1 MRERLRVG
9 WRLGWLLV
17 LPCLGAHAW
26 PRQGLVLAPP
36 AVGSALRLEP
46 AASCGSATAR
56 LGDEGRGGLT
66 LAGVS
71 QRPSARVD
79 GTLARLIEEAAG
91 AYGLDA
97 SLVTA
102 IVRVESAFNPQAVS
116 HKGAMGLM
124 QIMPATARGLGITD
138 PERDLL
144 DPHTNLRAGARHLRG
159 LHRRYPGRLDLAIA
173 AYNAGEG
180 AVARWAGIPPYP
192 ETRQYVESV
201 LSWYEVYRAGG
212 AEVPHRVT
220 GCS

>member
-1 MRERLRVG
+1 MREGLI
-9 WRLGWLLV
+9 LGWLLM
-17 LPCLGAHAW
+17 LPCLGAEAW
-26 PRQGLVLAPP
+26 PRKGLVLAPP
-36 AVGSALRLEP
+36 AVGSALQLEP
-46 AASCGSATAR
+46 DEGCGTVTAR
-56 LGDEGRGGLT
+56 PDDVWGGGLT
-66 LAGVS
+66 LAGASV
-71 QRPSARVD
+71 RRSARVD
-79 GTLARLIEEAAG
+79 GTLARLIEEAA
-91 AYGLDA
+91 AAHGLDA

-102 IVRVESAFNPQAVS
+102 IVRVESAFNPHAVS

-124 QIMPATARGLGITD
+124 QIMPATARGLGISD
-138 PERDLL
+138 PARDLL

-159 LHRRYPGRLDLAIA
+159 LHQRYPGRLDLAIA

-212 AEVPHRVT
+212 ASAPPRVT